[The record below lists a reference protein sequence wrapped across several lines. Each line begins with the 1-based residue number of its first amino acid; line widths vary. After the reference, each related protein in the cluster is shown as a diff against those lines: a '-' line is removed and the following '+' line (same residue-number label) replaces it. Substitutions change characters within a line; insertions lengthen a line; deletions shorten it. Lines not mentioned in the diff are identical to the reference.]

1 MVPSAAAH
9 AREDVCA
16 CVESWARMDSAGRSA
31 VMATRW
37 FPCFARPP
45 WCFVPGASQH
55 RGQIF
60 FFFFLSFFFF
70 KVFIFSRGQRAA
82 CRQIGGFSSWR
93 AGPAHPGH
101 RTGRFTLAS
110 GWTLRTQLLGP
121 PCPVQ
126 GSRSTPGVAPLSQRR
141 LTSLAPALFRLIME
155 EQPQRAQ
162 ASPFHPGGP
171 GFAENT

>member
-1 MVPSAAAH
+1 MRGKLGSDGQCGAERCNGDQMVSLFC
-9 AREDVCA
+9 ETSLVFC
-16 CVESWARMDSAGRSA
+16 
-31 VMATRW
+31 TRR
-37 FPCFARPP
+37 FPAPRTDL
-45 WCFVPGASQH
+45 
-55 RGQIF
+55 
-60 FFFFLSFFFF
+60 FFLFSFFFFF

-82 CRQIGGFSSWR
+82 CRQRGGFSSWR